1 MKIHLSKLLNPP
13 DLIRRLILSWL
24 LGAVMEYLL
33 LPASYRALPG
43 MDAFGAVS
51 LGRFLLLVAGVF
63 SLLSALAIWCNTQ
76 KAERWSIVAA
86 FALLSLFALNASFTV
101 PFFVLCLL
109 ITAALVIYAIKGWNG
124 QMQLTFEP
132 VRSGIAPVVLTA
144 ALAVGFV
151 VFVSLWTVGRV
162 LCMSTPTYDM
172 GIFSQMFYSM
182 RTTGMPIT
190 TVERDGPLS
199 HFMVHMSPVYYLL
212 LPFYCI
218 YPKPETLQ
226 VLQAM
231 VLASSVIPLWL
242 LAGRRNLSPWIKLL
256 LCALLLLYPSLSG
269 GTGYDIHENCF
280 LTPLLLWL
288 FYAMERRSAWLT
300 GLFALLTLCVK
311 EDAAVYVAVAGLYLT
326 LRAVLHREDKKT
338 IFTGIGVMSVAIV
351 WFIAATAYINTY
363 GDGLLTDRFYNFS
376 YNGSFSMMNVIKTV
390 LLIPMKALFECVDAE
405 KLSFI
410 GLTLLPLAGLPFFTR
425 RYERYVLLI
434 PYVLFNLMPDYRYLH
449 DIFFQYTFGSAAF
462 LFYLVVLNV
471 SDFKIAY
478 SRLIALGAAVVLCA
492 TAFFQQVYPVGMRYP
507 QQYEEYKD
515 YYTFVRQM
523 LDKIPQDASVAATT
537 YYTTYLS
544 DRDELYDVKYCSREN
559 LLSCQY
565 VALHTTSS
573 TNYTRYA
580 VNGEKG
586 YENLA
591 ALLEENGYTIFAK
604 GGNYLVIYVKAD
616 Q

>member
-51 LGRFLLLVAGVF
+51 FGRFLLLVAGVF
-63 SLLSALAIWCNTQ
+63 SLLSALAIWCNTP

-199 HFMVHMSPVYYLL
+199 HFMVHMSPIYYLL
-212 LPFYCI
+212 LPLYCI

-242 LAGRRNLSPWIKLL
+242 LAGRRNLKGWLKLL
-256 LCALLLLYPSLSG
+256 LCALLLFYPSLSG

-338 IFTGIGVMSVAIV
+338 IFTGLGVMSVAIV
-351 WFIAATAYINTY
+351 WFLAATAYINTY

-537 YYTTYLS
+537 YYTTYLC

-591 ALLEENGYTIFAK
+591 ALLEENGYTVFAK

>member
-1 MKIHLSKLLNPP
+1 
-13 DLIRRLILSWL
+13 
-24 LGAVMEYLL
+24 
-33 LPASYRALPG
+33 

-51 LGRFLLLVAGVF
+51 LGRFLLLVASVF
-63 SLLSALAIWCNTQ
+63 SLLSALAIWYNTQ
-76 KAERWSIVAA
+76 KAERCSIAAA
-86 FALLSLFALNASFTV
+86 FAFLALFALNASFTT
-101 PFFVLCLL
+101 PFFILCLL
-109 ITAALVIYAIKGWNG
+109 IATALVVYAIKGWNG
-124 QMQLTFEP
+124 QPQLAYAP
-132 VRSGIAPVVLTA
+132 VRAGIAPVALTVL
-144 ALAVGFV
+144 LAVSFV

-182 RTTGMPIT
+182 RTTGQPIT
-190 TVERDGPLS
+190 TVERDGALS
-199 HFMVHMSPVYYLL
+199 HFMVHMSPIYYLL
-212 LPFYCI
+212 LPFYAI

-242 LAGRRNLSPWIKLL
+242 LAGRKNLNAWLKLL
-256 LCALLLLYPSLSG
+256 LCTLLLFYPSLSG

-280 LTPLLLWL
+280 LAPLILWL

-326 LRAVLHREDKKT
+326 LRAVLHREDRKT
-338 IFTGIGVMSVAIV
+338 LFTGLGVMVGSIL
-351 WFIAATAYINTY
+351 WFLAATAYINTY

-376 YNGSFSMMNVIKTV
+376 YNGTFSMMNVIKTV

-410 GLTLLPLAGLPFFTR
+410 GLTLLPLMGLPFFTR

-434 PYVLFNLMPDYRYLH
+434 PYVLFNLMPDYKYLH
-449 DIFFQYTFGSAAF
+449 DIFFQYTFGSTAF

-471 SDFKIAY
+471 SEFKLAY
-478 SRLIALGAAVVLCA
+478 SRIVALGAAAVLCIS
-492 TAFFQQVYPVGMRYP
+492 AFFQQVYPVGIRYP

-523 LDKIPQDASVAATT
+523 LDKIPQDASVATTT

-544 DRDELYDVKYCSREN
+544 DRAELYDVKYCSQEN

-580 VNGEKG
+580 VNGENG

-591 ALLEENGYTIFAK
+591 ALLEANGYTVFAK
-604 GGNYLVIYVKAD
+604 GGNYLVIYIKSVD
-616 Q
+616 